1 MDAEPAD
8 AGDRRHAARRKVVRA
23 MLWMLLSTLLAVA
36 MNAIIK
42 RTTREL
48 PVAVVLLFRMAFA
61 IPLVLPWVMRYGI
74 GVLATRRF
82 KAHFV
87 RGTVGAFSMW
97 CWVFAVKYLP
107 LTTFTAIS
115 FTRPLWT
122 PLTAAVLLGERIGW
136 RRGIATAIGFIG
148 VLVVVRPALD
158 AQAAVLVAIL
168 GGAISSLTIVQVKQL
183 ATTEPAGRIVFYL
196 SVFGT
201 LWTLPFAVAD
211 WITPTAPQFV
221 WLAFAATAAAS
232 SQYCIARAAA
242 LADATIITPVEF
254 MQLPLAAVVGLLMFA
269 EIPDILTVAGS
280 LVILCSVLAIVPR
293 RRWRL

>member
-1 MDAEPAD
+1 MDAGPAD
-8 AGDRRHAARRKVVRA
+8 AGDRRQAARRNVVRA
-23 MLWMLLSTLLAVA
+23 LLWMLLATVLAVA

-42 RTTREL
+42 RATREL

-74 GVLATRRF
+74 GVLGTRRL

-136 RRGIATAIGFIG
+136 RRGIATAIGFAG
-148 VLVVVRPALD
+148 VLIVVRPALD

-196 SVFGT
+196 SVFGSVIGGPPSRRG
-201 LWTLPFAVAD
+201 WTGP
-211 WITPTAPQFV
+211 
-221 WLAFAATAAAS
+221 
-232 SQYCIARAAA
+232 
-242 LADATIITPVEF
+242 
-254 MQLPLAAVVGLLMFA
+254 
-269 EIPDILTVAGS
+269 
-280 LVILCSVLAIVPR
+280 
-293 RRWRL
+293 